1 MQVMGDG
8 IAINRLGLRNR
19 RPSELEIKTTVGNN
33 SRSRSRSRSLSLSP
47 QTSLSHTIHT
57 HTFTLYPLVPITMR
71 QIHIVSLNGQGL
83 VAGDDDVVAG
93 EHAGL
98 HVAHLFG
105 ALAKRPV
112 MKLLTKRL
120 FHSIGIQNFRC

>member
-19 RPSELEIKTTVGNN
+19 RPSELEIKKTVGNN
-33 SRSRSRSRSLSLSP
+33 SHSLSLSLSSN
-47 QTSLSHTIHT
+47 SLSHTIHT